1 MTKFTQKTLEAIT
14 PDKHGET
21 IREDGGL
28 FGRIRANSNGISIS
42 FYYRYRWQSKTRDLS
57 CGTWP
62 TDSMPIIR
70 KKRDDAKNK
79 VANGID
85 PGEQKKVKKIEIQEA
100 MLAKIA
106 EHEKQ
111 RREDLTVTDLFN
123 AWIDNGVRRE
133 DGNAVLKRT
142 FSVDALPYIGT
153 IKVSKLTEAD
163 LISVLRRMVERGV
176 NRSAVLMNNSFKQ
189 MFSWAEKRQPWR
201 KLMIEGN
208 PADLV
213 EIDNIVSPD
222 YDMDNI
228 RSRILSDHE
237 IFELNMLLQI
247 QEMKYENASNR
258 RSAERPVVKTT
269 QLAFWIML
277 STICRVGELSMS
289 RWKHV
294 DFESKTWLIPKKN
307 VKNKVSAIVIYLS
320 DYALYYFKK
329 LYEITGYSDWC
340 FPDSTGEN
348 CIGRKVIADQISDR
362 QVMFKLD
369 ADGNPACPKKNRKN
383 DNSLVLG
390 RGENGK
396 WTPHDLRRTGST
408 IMQRLNIP
416 LVTINRCQ
424 NHVVPGEKVNRH
436 YLHHDYARETKE
448 AWDLL
453 GDYLGV
459 AMRGD
464 DTEEFV
470 LSNTVTNRIPM

>member
-1 MTKFTQKTLEAIT
+1 M
-14 PDKHGET
+14 
-21 IREDGGL
+21 
-28 FGRIRANSNGISIS
+28 
-42 FYYRYRWQSKTRDLS
+42 
-57 CGTWP
+57 
-62 TDSMPIIR
+62 
-70 KKRDDAKNK
+70 
-79 VANGID
+79 
-85 PGEQKKVKKIEIQEA
+85 
-100 MLAKIA
+100 
-106 EHEKQ
+106 
-111 RREDLTVTDLFN
+111 
-123 AWIDNGVRRE
+123 
-133 DGNAVLKRT
+133 
-142 FSVDALPYIGT
+142 
-153 IKVSKLTEAD
+153 
-163 LISVLRRMVERGV
+163 
-176 NRSAVLMNNSFKQ
+176 
-189 MFSWAEKRQPWR
+189 
-201 KLMIEGN
+201 
-208 PADLV
+208 
-213 EIDNIVSPD
+213 IDNIVSPD
-222 YDMDNI
+222 NDMDTI

-289 RWKHV
+289 RWEHV
-294 DFESKTWLIPKKN
+294 DSDSKTWQIPKKN

-369 ADGNPACPKKNRKN
+369 ADGNPARPKKNRKN

-436 YLHHDYARETKE
+436 YLQHDYARETKE

-453 GDYLGV
+453 GDYLGI
-459 AMRGD
+459 AMSGSD
-464 DTEEFV
+464 MEEFV
-470 LSNTVTNRIPM
+470 LSNSKKT